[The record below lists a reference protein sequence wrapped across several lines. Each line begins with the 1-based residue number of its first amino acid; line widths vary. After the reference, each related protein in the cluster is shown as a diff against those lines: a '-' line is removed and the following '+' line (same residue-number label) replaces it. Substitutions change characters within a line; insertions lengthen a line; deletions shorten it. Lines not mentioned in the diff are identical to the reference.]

1 MKQKK
6 GGNSEVQK
14 CAIKKIKTLYELR
27 EKVIKLFDDYS
38 RIVSEATCK
47 TKYGKELKILTPKQ
61 MLQRL
66 LTALA
71 QLKVGNTFENA
82 LSEIRQV
89 IYSLYRAKE
98 ITKKVYNNITNSIKL

>member
-14 CAIKKIKTLYELR
+14 CAIKKIKTFYKSR

-47 TKYGKELKILTPKQ
+47 TKYGEELKILTPKQ

-71 QLKVGNTFENA
+71 QLKVGNTFENV
-82 LSEIRQV
+82 LSEIR
-89 IYSLYRAKE
+89 
-98 ITKKVYNNITNSIKL
+98 